1 MPVSCERIRPAL
13 GSIVFCLVGLLLLAQ
28 PGSVGAEEEAAAP
41 VDPNAKTII
50 VSAEGLADP
59 NADIYKRDKGLMI
72 DDLRVDAKR
81 QAVEKAVG
89 TYLESS
95 TLVENYL
102 LVNDR
107 VLTKS
112 KGLIKRIIQETD
124 PWQGEDGLMHMLIKA
139 EVFLTDVKSALTE
152 MSKDNRLNLI
162 KEHGN
167 PTISVAVVVKD
178 AERGSSVA
186 PEGSP
191 VAENI
196 LKEHFKSF
204 GYRVWSEDYS
214 KILKKEFSAKSTEKK
229 VADFSVLGE
238 AKFKA
243 ASVVL
248 PASKLTITKHILTS
262 WTVKCIDNNT
272 GEEIYFNN
280 KVPQNKSWTDE
291 DRALEDIGKLVG
303 EEFAKDFFEEQL
315 LKPSKIYQVQ
325 IAGLPDYDTGLLFK
339 KEFIGLR
346 SILNVD
352 LRNFDAKGASLYE
365 IEFAGSRGNFAQIV
379 NSTIIN
385 PLNAKLGK
393 GTFKLASQSGDVVKI
408 TANLGKNPGS
418 MQEKIK
424 ALPPTSLVGAA
435 PERVKQLTSDP
446 NMLAKVAAMNS
457 SLEPSGNSGGAA
469 GDSGKNKSIQNF

>member
-1 MPVSCERIRPAL
+1 MLAPANHLRPVLGAAL
-13 GSIVFCLVGLLLLAQ
+13 SFFLGFLLLAPPNPVQ
-28 PGSVGAEEEAAAP
+28 AEGEG
-41 VDPNAKTII
+41 NAKTII

-59 NADIYKRDKGLMI
+59 GADTYKRDKGLMI

-81 QAVEKAVG
+81 QAIEKAVG

-95 TLVENYL
+95 TLVENYIL
-102 LVNDR
+102 INDR
-107 VLTKS
+107 VMTKS
-112 KGLIKRIIQETD
+112 KGLIKSIVSETE
-124 PWQGEDGLMHMLIKA
+124 PWLGGDGLMHLLIKA
-139 EVFLTDVKSALTE
+139 EVYLTDVKSALQE
-152 MSKDNRLNLI
+152 MSKENRLNLI

-178 AERGSSVA
+178 AERGSSIA

-214 KILKKEFSAKSTEKK
+214 KILKKEYSAKSTEKR

-238 AKFKA
+238 AKFKS
-243 ASVVL
+243 ASVIL
-248 PASKLTITKHILTS
+248 PASGITITKHILTS
-262 WTVKCIDNNT
+262 WTVKGIDNNS

-291 DRALEDIGKLVG
+291 DRALEEVGKLVG

-315 LKPSKIYQVQ
+315 LKPSKIYQVR
-325 IAGLPDYDTGLLFK
+325 IVGLPDYDTGLLFK

-346 SILNVD
+346 PILNVD
-352 LRNFDAKGASLYE
+352 LRNFDAKESTLFE
-365 IEFAGSRGNFAQIV
+365 IEFAGGRGNFAQLLNGTVIA
-379 NSTIIN
+379 

-393 GTFKLASQSGDVVKI
+393 NTFKLLSQSGDTVKI
-408 TANLGKNPGS
+408 SANFGKNPATI
-418 MQEKIK
+418 QEKMK
-424 ALPPTSLVGAA
+424 SLPPTSLIGAA
-435 PERVKQLTSDP
+435 PERLKQLTSDP
-446 NMLAKVAAMNS
+446 NTLAQVAAMNS
-457 SLEPSGNSGGAA
+457 SLDPSGSGATPAAAA
-469 GDSGKNKSIQNF
+469 GKGKSIQNF